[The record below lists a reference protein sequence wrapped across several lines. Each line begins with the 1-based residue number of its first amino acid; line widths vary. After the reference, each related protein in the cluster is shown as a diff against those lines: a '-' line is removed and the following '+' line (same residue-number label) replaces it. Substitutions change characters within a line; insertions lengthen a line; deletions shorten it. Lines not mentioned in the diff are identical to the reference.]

1 MIFERNVWW
10 CPLFTHVNI
19 CSKSK
24 ENCLFYLS
32 DIYMFGFTC
41 CRSSHET
48 LLSDI
53 KTDDL
58 QNSMKS
64 SVSVKLLYA
73 YSSAKDKLP
82 LKYSIR
88 KFV

>member
-1 MIFERNVWW
+1 MFGGVLCLLMLIFVRNPKKTVF
-10 CPLFTHVNI
+10 FT
-19 CSKSK
+19 
-24 ENCLFYLS
+24 YL
-32 DIYMFGFTC
+32 IYMFGFTC

-73 YSSAKDKLP
+73 YCSAKDKLL

>member
-1 MIFERNVWW
+1 MFGGALCLLMLIFVWN
-10 CPLFTHVNI
+10 PKKAVFLT
-19 CSKSK
+19 
-24 ENCLFYLS
+24 YL
-32 DIYMFGFTC
+32 IYMFEFTC
-41 CRSSHET
+41 YRSSYEK
-48 LLSDI
+48 LLSNIETDI
-53 KTDDL
+53 L

-73 YSSAKDKLP
+73 HSSAKDKLP